1 MNSTM
6 LSMHDVANLLI
17 EAEEMWMSPCFCWK
31 EFGRLVFMARDV
43 YVRECN
49 KAGLVVNPNTWEHCS
64 HAYEDMVAAT
74 LCGAAE
80 GWSL

>member
-6 LSMHDVANLLI
+6 LSMDDVANLLI
-17 EAEEMWMSPCFCWK
+17 EAEEMWMSPYFCQK
-31 EFGRLVFMARDV
+31 EFGRLVFMAREI

-49 KAGLVVNPNTWEHCS
+49 KAGLVVNPNTWEHAS
-64 HAYEDMVAAT
+64 RAYEDMVAAT
-74 LCGAAE
+74 LCGTAE